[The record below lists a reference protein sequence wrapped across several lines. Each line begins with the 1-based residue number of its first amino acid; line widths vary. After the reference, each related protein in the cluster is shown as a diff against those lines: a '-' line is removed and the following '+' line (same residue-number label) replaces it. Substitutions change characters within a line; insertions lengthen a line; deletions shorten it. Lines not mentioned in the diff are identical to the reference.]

1 MKPLA
6 YNRASGFFC
15 DRDVKTLSCTKMA
28 KCARMNDL

>member
-6 YNRASGFFC
+6 YNRASGFSC
-15 DRDVKTLSCTKMA
+15 YKDVKTLSCTKKA